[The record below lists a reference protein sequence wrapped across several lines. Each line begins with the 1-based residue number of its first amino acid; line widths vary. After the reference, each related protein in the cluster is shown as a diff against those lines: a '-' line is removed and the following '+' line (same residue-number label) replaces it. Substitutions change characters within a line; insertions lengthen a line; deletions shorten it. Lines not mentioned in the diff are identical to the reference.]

1 MSDGGKGDKQRPT
14 DYQSFA
20 ESYDRIFSG
29 KTQRGSFVQDPATGK
44 LVERS
49 EFYAG
54 YEPAA
59 PYVIGDIQPYQS
71 MQTGEMITSRSHHRM
86 HLKQHGLV
94 EIGNEVDSMLKIAR
108 PAPKIDREAIRRTL
122 ADVLTSK
129 GY

>member
-14 DYQSFA
+14 NYQSFA

-44 LVERS
+44 LVERA
-49 EFYAG
+49 EFYG
-54 YEPAA
+54 SYEPAA

-71 MQTGEMITSRSHHRM
+71 MQTGEMINSRSHHRM

-94 EIGNEVDSMLKIAR
+94 EIGNEVKAAMTRQTPRDDRDGRKRAIA
-108 PAPKIDREAIRRTL
+108 E
-122 ADVLTSK
+122 VLSSR